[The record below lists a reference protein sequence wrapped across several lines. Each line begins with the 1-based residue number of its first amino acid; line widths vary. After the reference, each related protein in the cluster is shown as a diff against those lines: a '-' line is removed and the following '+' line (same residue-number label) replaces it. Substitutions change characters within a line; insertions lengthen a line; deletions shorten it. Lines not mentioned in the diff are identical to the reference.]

1 MDNELLRFARLAI
14 ATARRVVPLRLSR
27 HAGPTYPPASLF
39 AALLLKE
46 HLRLTYRAAED
57 LLGLSDRPRRL
68 AARPADRA
76 GPLDPVVVRPA
87 TLEPGSDRGLA
98 RRDRGAGRRQ
108 AGRTTPGGA
117 GLDRALALACLAPFR
132 AAGRAGPQAA
142 VESVALDGWSGRSPC
157 RSSRSSCSRS
167 GSDRDRRATSATSS
181 RSPAR
186 RTPPFRSSGSWPTP
200 ATTARPTTASAVSSC
215 AWIA

>member
-27 HAGPTYPPASLF
+27 HAGPTYPPRQPVRRPAPQGAPAPDLSSRRGSPRPLRP
-39 AALLLKE
+39 AA
-46 HLRLTYRAAED
+46 
-57 LLGLSDRPRRL
+57 P
-68 AARPADRA
+68 AARPAARA
-76 GPLDPVVVRPA
+76 GPLDPAVVRPA
-87 TLEPGSDRGLA
+87 TPEPGSDRGLA

-117 GLDRALALACLAPFR
+117 GLDRALALACPAPFR

-200 ATTARPTTASAVSSC
+200 ATTARPTTTSAVSSC